1 MDEKEY
7 KRNYIQYKLTGEQKY
22 KDLYEKAYKSLQNI
36 PIQTIE
42 EPIEHFYMTRPPPSS
57 QPTSWVRVGILGIL
71 GLIVW
76 VL

>member
-1 MDEKEY
+1 MEKEY
-7 KRNYIQYKLTGEQKY
+7 KRNYIQYKLTGQQKY
-22 KDLYEKAYKSLQNI
+22 KDLYEKAYESLQDTN
-36 PIQTIE
+36 TTSIE
-42 EPIEHFYMTRPPPSS
+42 EPIEHFYMTQPPPSS